1 MQMIK
6 SDGAS
11 TSSTAVCNGAYY
23 SELYS
28 IVNLSVEF
36 ERNRCFLCSSLG
48 YARVSHGGLSDT
60 EIQMAKFRIPPNPNS
75 FTDNDVITT
84 DASKVDASVRF
95 SDE

>member
-1 MQMIK
+1 MQMIRN
-6 SDGAS
+6 DGAS
-11 TSSTAVCNGAYY
+11 TSSTAVCNGA
-23 SELYS
+23 YS